1 MFYRVEQGNVN
12 KYVYVTLIVIG
23 LVFIYNCQ
31 SSQSRNTNQLVF
43 NDYCGSCHL
52 APDPTRLTQYIWDHH
67 VLPNMAYRLGYEFEA
82 PDKEFNFFV
91 NSDIYEQKNKQLS
104 SSDIDSVSWN
114 RLRQYIMDLAPPIV
128 ISDSSRVQR
137 TLNLDQFIPKSIN
150 LDGDP
155 GISLVS
161 SIDFDSI
168 SKTFLIG
175 DGNRKMVASW
185 PTGLALKSKN
195 EIINFNSPVV
205 SSLFFKGVSYILEIG
220 ELMPSDNAN
229 GVLYRIDEEGVQ
241 TIAKNLHR
249 PVSFEIVDLD
259 QNGLEEFIICEFGN
273 QTGKLSLFVKEGEEY
288 KKIGLLDVPGTTK
301 IEVEDMNGDGRTDVV
316 VLASQGNE
324 GIYILYNKGDL
335 KFEKKQ
341 VIQLPPEFG
350 SSWFELVDYNGDG
363 NLDIFL
369 SNGDN
374 GDISV
379 MAKNFHGVRLFL
391 NLGNDEYN
399 ETWFYPI
406 YGATKLIVNDFDLD
420 GDFDLAVISF
430 FPEYAVAPNEGFVY
444 LENIDSDSLNFNA
457 HTFSNSADG
466 RWMVMEDGDID
477 GDGDVDLLI
486 GSYAMSLGQKY
497 RKVYQNWQKS
507 TTNLVLLENKSN

>member
-1 MFYRVEQGNVN
+1 
-12 KYVYVTLIVIG
+12 
-23 LVFIYNCQ
+23 
-31 SSQSRNTNQLVF
+31 
-43 NDYCGSCHL
+43 
-52 APDPTRLTQYIWDHH
+52 
-67 VLPNMAYRLGYEFEA
+67 
-82 PDKEFNFFV
+82 
-91 NSDIYEQKNKQLS
+91 
-104 SSDIDSVSWN
+104 
-114 RLRQYIMDLAPPIV
+114 
-128 ISDSSRVQR
+128 
-137 TLNLDQFIPKSIN
+137 
-150 LDGDP
+150 
-155 GISLVS
+155 
-161 SIDFDSI
+161 
-168 SKTFLIG
+168 
-175 DGNRKMVASW
+175 
-185 PTGLALKSKN
+185 
-195 EIINFNSPVV
+195 
-205 SSLFFKGVSYILEIG
+205 
-220 ELMPSDNAN
+220 
-229 GVLYRIDEEGVQ
+229 
-241 TIAKNLHR
+241 
-249 PVSFEIVDLD
+249 
-259 QNGLEEFIICEFGN
+259 
-273 QTGKLSLFVKEGEEY
+273 
-288 KKIGLLDVPGTTK
+288 
-301 IEVEDMNGDGRTDVV
+301 MNGDGRTDVV